1 MRFSRT
7 LGICAF
13 VAALLIAGWSWQT
26 AAAEPRCLA
35 KVTGVLD
42 ELGIAQEQRREISVV
57 SRIVTTRDGSF
68 VAGYD
73 AWVRLTTCSG
83 ALIVDLRRDCRVKQT
98 YTRGDCSVAG
108 VKGF

>member
-7 LGICAF
+7 LGVGAV
-13 VAALLIAGWSWQT
+13 VAALMAGWSWQ
-26 AAAEPRCLA
+26 AEAAEPRCLA
-35 KVTGVLD
+35 KVSAVLD

-57 SRIVTTRDGSF
+57 PRIVTTRDGSF

-83 ALIVDLRRDCRVKQT
+83 ALIVDLRRDCRVKQI

-108 VKGF
+108 VKAF